1 MMPGLTL
8 VRSSWTIYFLTRLV
22 FHVLHPLDWTNAYV
36 RWQHLDLAALKSDYW
51 ISLFNCHMQP
61 PLFNALLGAFV
72 KIVPECY
79 CEAAAR
85 IIYIGL
91 GALSFMAFRGL
102 LSETIKHEGIRRFF
116 EIAYVIMPP
125 ILFAERWLGYTLP
138 VMCCLTWMAYALSRW
153 MKCGLRRYWYCYL
166 VLGMSIVL
174 MRSLYHALV
183 WFVPCT
189 FLALFAKG
197 KKRVVIGA
205 VEICLFIV
213 LALLPNVFNF
223 ARYGMFASSTW
234 QGMNLMR
241 TLEYVTVKDRQDL
254 IAAGR
259 CSSIASIAPFSC
271 PEVYLDYYGIKNDP
285 TPSTPSVLACTHK
298 AAYIGEQEKCPNY
311 NHYIIPQAS
320 REYQASWKELVC
332 AYPAKY
338 LYGVLNAVYSFFSW
352 EMYHYWHNACE
363 WLPSRMDSSV
373 SRMVKGIKSF
383 VVPALMIAIYTIAVL
398 GWGKNL
404 LHFGDKW
411 ILCAFCLLTCHYTF
425 VVSVFAELGE
435 NNLMRVPIDPLL
447 LAGVAFYADFIMA
460 KSKVCACRK

>member
-1 MMPGLTL
+1 MMSVLKL
-8 VRSSWTIYFLTRLV
+8 AKSSWAIYFLTRLV
-22 FHVLHPLDWTNAYV
+22 FHVLHPLDWANAYV

-79 CEAAAR
+79 EEAVAR
-85 IIYIGL
+85 FIYIAL
-91 GALSFMAFRGL
+91 GVLSFIGFRRL
-102 LSETIKHEGIRRFF
+102 LFETMRYDGMRRFF
-116 EIAYVIMPP
+116 EFAYAVMPP

-153 MKCGLRRYWYCYL
+153 VKCGLRRYWDCYL

-174 MRSLYHALV
+174 MRSLYHALA
-183 WFVPCT
+183 WFVPCS
-189 FLALFAKG
+189 FLILFAKV
-197 KKRVVIGA
+197 KRRMVIGA
-205 VEICLFIV
+205 VEICFFIA

-241 TLEYVTVKDRQDL
+241 TLEYVTAKERQDL
-254 IAAGR
+254 ITAGR
-259 CSSIASIAPFSC
+259 CSPIVSVAPFSH
-271 PEVYLDYYGIKNDP
+271 PDTYLDYYGAENDV
-285 TPSTPSVLACTHK
+285 TSSMPSVLAYTHK
-298 AAYIGEQEKCPNY
+298 AAYIDGQEKCPNF

-320 REYQASWKELVC
+320 REYQASWTELVC

-352 EMYHYWHNACE
+352 EMYHYWHNASE
-363 WLPSRMDSSV
+363 WLPNRVDPPV
-373 SRMVKGIKSF
+373 SRMIKVMKAF
-383 VVPALMIAIYTIAVL
+383 VVPALMIAIYMIAVL

-404 LHFGDKW
+404 LQFGDKW
-411 ILCAFCLLTCHYTF
+411 FLCVFCLLTCLYTF
-425 VVSVFAELGE
+425 AVSVLAELGE